1 MLKILISDK
10 LSPAATEI
18 FQRHGITADVRHGLT
33 KEQLIEIIADYD
45 GLAVRSET
53 KVTRDVIERA
63 TRLKVIGRAGIGV
76 DNVDVP
82 AATARGIVVMN
93 TPFGNSVTTAEH
105 AVAMM
110 MALARRIPQAS
121 TSTHAGKWEK
131 SKFMGVELTGK
142 TLAVIGCGNI
152 GSIVADRAR
161 GLRMRVL
168 AYDPFLTR
176 ERAESLG
183 IEKTEL
189 DDAIAQADFITL
201 HTPLTDATRHLF
213 DAARLARC
221 KQGARIINCARGG
234 LIHEPALKSA
244 IESGHIAGAALDV
257 FEVEPAKENILF
269 GMEHVVLTP
278 HLGASTNE
286 AQENVALQIAEQMS
300 DFLNTGAITNAVNI
314 PSISAAEATAL
325 KPYFKLARQIGTLAG
340 QLQQSPI
347 QSIAFEYEG
356 HVAALNTKPLSL
368 LLAQGVMAVFD
379 QNVNMVNALYI
390 AKERGMAV
398 SETKIESEGNYK
410 TLIRL
415 RIVTEKESFSCSG
428 TLFDGDKPRIVEVNG
443 ITLEAV
449 LSASMLFSTN
459 DDKPGFIG
467 NLGKIL
473 GDADINIAHFHL
485 GRNQSKTEAMALV
498 TVDSPVRSDV
508 ISTIKKLSSV
518 RRVVALDFSGVV

>member
-53 KVTRDVIERA
+53 KVTREVIERA

-213 DAARLARC
+213 D
-221 KQGARIINCARGG
+221 
-234 LIHEPALKSA
+234 
-244 IESGHIAGAALDV
+244 
-257 FEVEPAKENILF
+257 
-269 GMEHVVLTP
+269 
-278 HLGASTNE
+278 
-286 AQENVALQIAEQMS
+286 
-300 DFLNTGAITNAVNI
+300 
-314 PSISAAEATAL
+314 
-325 KPYFKLARQIGTLAG
+325 
-340 QLQQSPI
+340 
-347 QSIAFEYEG
+347 
-356 HVAALNTKPLSL
+356 
-368 LLAQGVMAVFD
+368 
-379 QNVNMVNALYI
+379 
-390 AKERGMAV
+390 
-398 SETKIESEGNYK
+398 
-410 TLIRL
+410 
-415 RIVTEKESFSCSG
+415 
-428 TLFDGDKPRIVEVNG
+428 
-443 ITLEAV
+443 
-449 LSASMLFSTN
+449 
-459 DDKPGFIG
+459 
-467 NLGKIL
+467 
-473 GDADINIAHFHL
+473 
-485 GRNQSKTEAMALV
+485 
-498 TVDSPVRSDV
+498 
-508 ISTIKKLSSV
+508 
-518 RRVVALDFSGVV
+518 

>member
-286 AQENVALQIAEQMS
+286 AQENVALQIAE
-300 DFLNTGAITNAVNI
+300 
-314 PSISAAEATAL
+314 
-325 KPYFKLARQIGTLAG
+325 
-340 QLQQSPI
+340 
-347 QSIAFEYEG
+347 
-356 HVAALNTKPLSL
+356 
-368 LLAQGVMAVFD
+368 
-379 QNVNMVNALYI
+379 
-390 AKERGMAV
+390 
-398 SETKIESEGNYK
+398 
-410 TLIRL
+410 
-415 RIVTEKESFSCSG
+415 
-428 TLFDGDKPRIVEVNG
+428 
-443 ITLEAV
+443 
-449 LSASMLFSTN
+449 
-459 DDKPGFIG
+459 
-467 NLGKIL
+467 
-473 GDADINIAHFHL
+473 
-485 GRNQSKTEAMALV
+485 
-498 TVDSPVRSDV
+498 
-508 ISTIKKLSSV
+508 
-518 RRVVALDFSGVV
+518 